1 MLVQMGV
8 LVSCVCALRVPPLC
22 CWGRLARSARV
33 CARAVWPL
41 RSALVRCVLVLC
53 VLVLCV
59 RCARAV
65 CFGGVVLKFVAIVLW
80 SLIVVANIA

>member
-1 MLVQMGV
+1 MLA
-8 LVSCVCALRVPPLC
+8 LCAP
-22 CWGRLARSARV
+22 
-33 CARAVWPL
+33 AVGAIAMLPL
-41 RSALVRCVLVLC
+41 RCALVRCVLVLC

-59 RCARAV
+59 RCTWAV